1 MQLIVHD
8 YFYEDLIFFL
18 KFLTS
23 KKQLLEVKKLEGKKE
38 KGLHMKILM
47 D

>member
-1 MQLIVHD
+1 MQLIVYD
-8 YFYEDLIFFL
+8 YFYEDFFL
-18 KFLTS
+18 KFLCS
-23 KKQLLEVKKLEGKKE
+23 KKQLIEVKKLEGKKE